1 MLPPG
6 KDALGHATYERHRPE
21 QTLLY
26 QLVEK
31 HYPALVE
38 QLDFQGKSLPTHVH
52 REFEAYLKCGRLE
65 HGFLRVRCDTCHF
78 ERLVAFSCKK
88 RGFCPSCGAR
98 RMAETA
104 ALLSDEVFPTVP
116 LRQWVISF
124 PFPLRYLFA
133 AHPHAMG
140 KALRII
146 YRAISIHLLHK
157 AGLQLH
163 DGATGAVTL
172 IQRFGSA
179 LNLNI
184 HFHILFLDGVYVYRD
199 NRPPRFQRVK
209 APVKDELEDLVQLIC
224 QRVGRCLER
233 QGLLE
238 QDAENAWLDLD
249 PAEDTD
255 AMPQILGSSVSYRVA
270 VGPQQGRKA
279 FMIRTIGPLDR
290 PDPGPER
297 VAKAN
302 SFSLHAGVSCEG
314 HQRDKRERLCRYI
327 ARPPVATPR
336 LSLSSTGKVVYT
348 LTTPYSDGTTQV
360 AFEPVD
366 FMARLAALAPKPR
379 VNLTGNKTYLY

>member
-1 MLPPG
+1 MLSSG
-6 KDALGHATYERHRPE
+6 KGALGHATYERHRPE

-38 QLDFQGKSLPTHVH
+38 QLECQGKNLPAHVH

-104 ALLSDEVFPTVP
+104 ALLSDEVFPDVP

-133 AHPHAMG
+133 AHPQAMG
-140 KALRII
+140 KVLGII
-146 YRAISIHLLHK
+146 YRAISTHLIHK
-157 AGLQLH
+157 AGYRLQ

-184 HFHILFLDGVYVYRD
+184 HFHILFLDGVYVYRGD
-199 NRPPRFQRVK
+199 RSPRFQRLK
-209 APVKDELEDLVQLIC
+209 APVKDELEDLVQLIS

-238 QDAENAWLDLD
+238 QDTESAWLELD
-249 PAEDTD
+249 PTDEAD
-255 AMPQILGSSVSYRVA
+255 AMPHILSSSVSYRIA

-279 FMIRTIGPLDR
+279 FMIRTLRPLDR
-290 PDPGPER
+290 PNPG
-297 VAKAN
+297 
-302 SFSLHAGVSCEG
+302 
-314 HQRDKRERLCRYI
+314 
-327 ARPPVATPR
+327 
-336 LSLSSTGKVVYT
+336 
-348 LTTPYSDGTTQV
+348 
-360 AFEPVD
+360 
-366 FMARLAALAPKPR
+366 
-379 VNLTGNKTYLY
+379 